1 VADQRTGHSV
11 GRSQRGS
18 RERRVLLRAVVWLLG
33 LYGVGFAAFVWSL
46 PRPATAPPNGA
57 DAIVAL
63 TGEGGRLAPAVLLLE
78 QGGGKRLL
86 ITGVNQATSK
96 RNLRS
101 LLEEAGEAFDC
112 CADLGFAATDTRGNA
127 AEAAAWAREHDYRRL
142 IVVTNSYHM
151 PRSLAEFAAQMPG
164 IELIPFPVASER
176 DPTPWQSLRRLH
188 AEYAKYL
195 ASIAWIALHD
205 LLDGTSA

>member
-1 VADQRTGHSV
+1 MPREQGRDVDTG
-11 GRSQRGS
+11 RAP
-18 RERRVLLRAVVWLLG
+18 RERRILFRAGVWLLG
-33 LYGVGFAAFVWSL
+33 LYALGFALFVGSL
-46 PRPATAPPNGA
+46 PRPASAPGKGA

-63 TGEGGRLAPAVLLLE
+63 TGEGGRLAPAVSLLE
-78 QGGGKRLL
+78 RGGGERLL

-96 RNLRS
+96 RNLRD
-101 LLEEAGEAFDC
+101 LLENAGEAFDC

-127 AEAAAWAREHDYRRL
+127 REAAEWARAHDYRSL

-151 PRSLAEFAAQMPG
+151 PRSLAEFSARMPG
-164 IELIPFPVASER
+164 IELIPFPVPSER

-195 ASIAWIALHD
+195 ASIARITVHRRMDRNA
-205 LLDGTSA
+205 G